1 MLVDILIGFGLLTAG
16 SLGTL
21 AWIYLIERRN
31 HADDYDART
40 TASLDEAGLRNSP
53 RTSVI
58 HDFTERAR

>member
-1 MLVDILIGFGLLTAG
+1 MLIDILIGFGLLAAG

-40 TASLDEAGLRNSP
+40 MASLDEAGIRGTP
-53 RTSVI
+53 RTSVV